1 MPPKLLEQLE
11 EIDLYPDRADRIEM
25 LIAIG
30 EEFQN
35 PTHDEL
41 PRSDSC
47 RVPGCESEAYVA
59 LDGEGRLRIAI
70 DNPQGISA
78 MAMAQIILQGFAG
91 ATQDEVRAVPE
102 EIVYRVFGR
111 ELSMGKSMGLT
122 GMVGM
127 AKRTVLESA

>member
-1 MPPKLLEQLE
+1 MPPKLIEQLE

-35 PTHDEL
+35 PSQDEF
-41 PRSDSC
+41 PRNDSC
-47 RVPGCESEAYVA
+47 RVPGCESEAFVA
-59 LDGEGRLRIAI
+59 MDRDGHLKIAI

-78 MAMAQIILQGFAG
+78 MAMAQIILQGFSG
-91 ATQDEVRAVPE
+91 ATPEQVRLVPE

-127 AKRTVLESA
+127 AKRAFLEPA

>member
-1 MPPKLLEQLE
+1 MPPKLIEQLE

-35 PTHDEL
+35 PSHDEF
-41 PRSDSC
+41 PRNDSC
-47 RVPGCESEAYVA
+47 QVPGCESEAFVA
-59 LDGEGRLRIAI
+59 MDQDGHLKIAI

-78 MAMAQIILQGFAG
+78 MAMAQIILQGFSG
-91 ATQDEVRAVPE
+91 ATPEQVRLVPE

-127 AKRTVLESA
+127 AKRAFLESA

>member
-1 MPPKLLEQLE
+1 MPPKLQEILE

-25 LIAIG
+25 LIGIG
-30 EEFQN
+30 EEFKN
-35 PTHDEL
+35 PSREEL
-41 PRSDSC
+41 PRDDSC
-47 RVPGCESEAYVA
+47 RVPGCESEAFVT
-59 LDGEGRLRIAI
+59 LGPDGNLRIAI

-78 MAMAQIILQGFAG
+78 MAMAQILIQGFVG
-91 ATQDEVRAVPE
+91 ATPEQIRAVPE

-127 AKRTVLESA
+127 AKRAALESA